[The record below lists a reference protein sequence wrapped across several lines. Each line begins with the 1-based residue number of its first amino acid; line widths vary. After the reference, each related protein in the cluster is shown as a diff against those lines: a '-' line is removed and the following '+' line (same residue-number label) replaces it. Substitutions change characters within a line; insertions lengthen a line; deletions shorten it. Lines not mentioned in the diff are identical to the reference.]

1 MKRRIRVRELRRR
14 EGLRGEIVQLF
25 HSRRTGVIHGDDG
38 YDVTFNEESLVVGLS
53 YGELSLGLK
62 VCYGIFFAAGAKL
75 PTGIN
80 VQPAVGGS
88 SRNDRG
94 WGKRSFGQSRWDW
107 GHVTL
112 QVVAGGGEAA
122 CSLSA
127 PGRLREGRGGIFRT
141 CEGEWRLRIS

>member
-1 MKRRIRVRELRRR
+1 MKRRIRLTELRRR

-25 HSRRTGVIHGDDG
+25 HSRRTGIIHGDDG

-80 VQPAVGGS
+80 VQPAVGGPAGTTEDGE
-88 SRNDRG
+88 N
-94 WGKRSFGQSRWDW
+94 
-107 GHVTL
+107 
-112 QVVAGGGEAA
+112 VVSARAGGTGVM
-122 CSLSA
+122 
-127 PGRLREGRGGIFRT
+127 
-141 CEGEWRLRIS
+141 